1 MFWFLIFFSK
11 NNLPDVT
18 IHLIIAWPM
27 EGFHWHVLGL
37 GQFLISSGGKL
48 GLKKPCVRLVYFWV
62 SDAPKCL
69 TFCQS
74 ILHLSNFQGFQHFL
88 ARKACG

>member
-1 MFWFLIFFSK
+1 MFCFLIFFSES
-11 NNLPDVT
+11 NFADVT
-18 IHLIIAWPM
+18 IRLIVAWPM
-27 EGFHWHVLGL
+27 EGFNWHVLGL
-37 GQFLISSGGKL
+37 GQFLISSGEEL
-48 GLKKPCVRLVYFWV
+48 GLEKPRVRLVCCWV

-88 ARKACG
+88 ASKACG